1 MNVERVEEAL
11 RHVGRRVP
19 QPLQELVERAGRH
32 QTMTLA
38 AGLAFLGLVSLG
50 PALAVGMA
58 LLRGLTSPQTAT
70 AVVDALKATFPE
82 TLGLA
87 DLIGQ
92 MEGQVGRYAG
102 LSLVVLLWPATSLAS
117 GWLRALDAI
126 SEEEATPALRGL
138 VGRAKGLGLGLALLA
153 GFVLVVATM
162 VAGTAFAGRRAAAL
176 AGLLAVTPASLFV
189 TCLALYRWFP
199 SHRRRPWS
207 LIWQGAAWATAGVFV
222 ATIGFALGLTLAE
235 QLAGHYPPS
244 LSTAIVVGL
253 WLYGANACLLLGD
266 EWNALRAR

>member
-1 MNVERVEEAL
+1 MSVERVEEAL
-11 RHVGRRVP
+11 RHAGRRAP

-32 QTMTLA
+32 HTMTLA
-38 AGLAFLGLVSLG
+38 AGLAFLGLISLG

-58 LLRGLTSPQTAT
+58 VLRGLTSPQTT
-70 AVVDALKATFPE
+70 KAVLDALKATFPE

-87 DLIGQ
+87 QLIGQ

-102 LSLVVLLWPATSLAS
+102 LSLVLLLWPATSLAS
-117 GWLRALDAI
+117 GWSRALDAI
-126 SEEEATPALRGL
+126 GEQDATPALRGL
-138 VGRAKGLGLGLALLA
+138 AGRAKGLGLGLTLLA

-162 VAGTAFAGRRAAAL
+162 VAGKAFAGRGTGAL
-176 AGLLAVTPASLFV
+176 VGLLALTPAFLFA

-199 SHRRRPWS
+199 SQRRRPWS
-207 LIWQGAAWATAGVFV
+207 LIWPGAAWATAGVSV
-222 ATIGFALGLTLAE
+222 ATVVFALGLTLAE

-266 EWNALRAR
+266 EWNTLRER